1 MSLYF
6 TRHGQTDYNK
16 AYLIQGSLDV
26 SLNETGIK
34 EAKELALKVKDMK
47 FSSIYVSPYLRTRQT
62 ADEIVKILR
71 IGYKTDER
79 IKEENYGLLEGTSRK
94 EEVYLEQRRKIAT
107 CYPNG
112 ESYLK
117 VAARVYSFL
126 DEVRLEAKENDILVV
141 AHGGISRIVHS
152 YFFDMSNE
160 EFFAYGIP
168 NCCLVKYDYK

>member
-26 SLNETGIK
+26 SLNEIGFM
-34 EAKELALKVKDMK
+34 EAKELAEKVKGMS
-47 FSSIYVSPYLRTRQT
+47 FSSIYVSPYLRARQT
-62 ADEIVKILR
+62 ANEIVKLL
-71 IGYKTDER
+71 GKEYKIDDR

-94 EEVYLEQRRKIAT
+94 EVAYLEQRRKIAT

-126 DEVRLEAKENDILVV
+126 EEVKLEAKENDILVV

-160 EFFAYGIP
+160 EFFNYGVP
-168 NCCLVKYDYK
+168 NCALIKYDYK